1 MLLKKE
7 WFRSLITQEEEFQK
21 EIEEAKEFTEEEV

>member
-21 EIEEAKEFTEEEV
+21 EIEKAKEFTEEEV

>member
-21 EIEEAKEFTEEEV
+21 EIEEAKEFTEEKV

>member
-21 EIEEAKEFTEEEV
+21 EIEEAKEFTEKEV